1 VAHKNEMLVGVKETL
16 NSLRKEHVK
25 ASIRVEEQSKEIDM
39 LRHHVR
45 FILLHSVTTTVLA
58 HGQYM
63 YTEIGL
69 CEKSN
74 SQIRFFEKIG
84 TFVIYTECTR

>member
-1 VAHKNEMLVGVKETL
+1 LFGLCFTGLCAIDQLPTLRHSHTTTVAHKNEMLVEVKETL

-45 FILLHSVTTTVLA
+45 FILLHSGTTPVGPWA
-58 HGQYM
+58 VH
-63 YTEIGL
+63 
-69 CEKSN
+69 
-74 SQIRFFEKIG
+74 
-84 TFVIYTECTR
+84 VH